1 MTKEIAIQYAKD
13 IDNICYGKTD
23 GYVIIESIYNA
34 TGTEYDFIVFDSYYE
49 LKRFLTTGHGYDY
62 LDYVQSLHDD
72 ERIVAAYSKSHL
84 IIL

>member
-1 MTKEIAIQYAKD
+1 MTREVAIQYVKD
-13 IDNICYGKTD
+13 IDDICYGKID

-34 TGTEYDFIVFDSYYE
+34 TGMEYDFIVFDSYDE

-62 LDYVQSLHDD
+62 LDYGQSLHDD
-72 ERIVAAYSKSHL
+72 ERIVTAYSKTHL

>member
-1 MTKEIAIQYAKD
+1 MTKDVAIQYAKELD
-13 IDNICYGKTD
+13 QMCNGHTD

-34 TGTEYDFIVFDSYYE
+34 SGMEYDVIVFDSYYE

-62 LDYVQSLHDD
+62 LDSSQSLHDD
-72 ERIVAAYSKSHL
+72 ERIVTAHSKTHL